1 MDMNL
6 SLVLQAIKEI
16 PTAALVHGM
25 PIETIIRDK
34 AEYSPY
40 TGLVQFKDGSRAKI
54 YTNYYG
60 KRVWKYIQS

>member
-1 MDMNL
+1 MNL

-25 PIETIIRDK
+25 SIENTIKRDK